1 MRGLVGP
8 RSNEE
13 ETHMTLVN
21 WSPLRELDDLFN
33 QYGRLMGRSATPAA
47 ESGSGNVVEW
57 RPVANISET
66 ASEYLIKAELPEV
79 EKKDID
85 VSVHEGVITIRGE
98 RRLENR
104 TNDEKHHR
112 IESFYGSFAR
122 SFTLPADVDDTK
134 IQAESKDG
142 VLTVRLP
149 KTEARKP
156 RPIEVQVR

>member
-1 MRGLVGP
+1 M
-8 RSNEE
+8 
-13 ETHMTLVN
+13 HMTLVN

-33 QYGRLMGRSATPAA
+33 QYGRLLGRQGTPAA
-47 ESGSGNVVEW
+47 SGNDGTVVEW

-66 ASEYLIKAELPEV
+66 ADEYCIRAELPEV
-79 EKKDID
+79 QKKDID

-98 RRLENR
+98 RKLENR
-104 TNDEKHHR
+104 SGDEKHHR

-122 SFTLPADVDDTK
+122 SFTLPADVDEAK

>member
-1 MRGLVGP
+1 
-8 RSNEE
+8 
-13 ETHMTLVN
+13 MTLVN

-33 QYGRLMGRSATPAA
+33 QYGRLLGRSATPTADR
-47 ESGSGNVVEW
+47 GDGKVVEW

-66 ASEYLIKAELPEV
+66 ADDYIIKAELPEV
-79 EKKDID
+79 AKKDID

-104 TNDEKHHR
+104 TSDEKHHR

-122 SFTLPADVDDTK
+122 SFTLPADVDETK

>member
-1 MRGLVGP
+1 
-8 RSNEE
+8 
-13 ETHMTLVN
+13 MTLVN

-33 QYGRLMGRSATPAA
+33 QYGRVLGRSVTPAA
-47 ESGSGNVVEW
+47 AGSNGNAAEW

-66 ASEYLIKAELPEV
+66 PNDYLIKAELPEV
-79 EKKDID
+79 AKKDID

-104 TNDEKHHR
+104 ADDEKHHR

-122 SFTLPADVDDTK
+122 SFTLPADVDETK
-134 IQAESKDG
+134 IHAESKDG

-149 KTEARKP
+149 KTEVRKP

>member
-1 MRGLVGP
+1 
-8 RSNEE
+8 
-13 ETHMTLVN
+13 MTLVN

-33 QYGRLMGRSATPAA
+33 QYGRVLGRAGAPAR
-47 ESGSGNVVEW
+47 ESNGGTAVEW

-66 ASEYLIKAELPEV
+66 ADTYLIRAELPEV
-79 EKKDID
+79 AKKDID

-98 RRLENR
+98 RRLENQ

-112 IESFYGSFAR
+112 IESSYGAFAR
-122 SFTLPADVDDTK
+122 SFTLPADVDETR

-149 KTEARKP
+149 KTEVRKP

>member
-1 MRGLVGP
+1 
-8 RSNEE
+8 
-13 ETHMTLVN
+13 MTLVN

-33 QYGRLMGRSATPAA
+33 QYGRLLGRSATPAA
-47 ESGSGNVVEW
+47 DRGDGKVVEW

-66 ASEYLIKAELPEV
+66 ADDYIIKAELPEV
-79 EKKDID
+79 AKKDID

-104 TNDEKHHR
+104 TSDEKHHR

-122 SFTLPADVDDTK
+122 SFTLPADVDETK